1 MLKRIN
7 DGLPCLILGILLYG
21 IVIQLA
27 GVWFVDNKWAYS
39 IGLWYGVAMA
49 IGMAIHLAVV
59 ISDAVTLY
67 GEDRAQKR
75 VAAKSV
81 LRYLIVAILLGV
93 FVFFKLGNV
102 FMAFIGLMSL
112 KISAYLWPV
121 LTKIS
126 RKGMDQP
133 IEENL
138 LSTEN
143 QSSTQEE
150 VTM

>member
-7 DGLPCLILGILLYG
+7 DGLPCLIVGILIYG

-27 GVWFVDNKWAYS
+27 GVWFVEDKGAYS

-49 IGMAIHLAVV
+49 IGMAIHMAVV
-59 ISDAVTLY
+59 IYDAVTLD
-67 GEDRAQKR
+67 GEERAQKR
-75 VAAKSV
+75 VAAKSM

-112 KISAYLWPV
+112 KISAYLWPT
-121 LTKIS
+121 LTRIS
-126 RKGMDQP
+126 HRDKNQ
-133 IEENL
+133 NL
-138 LSTEN
+138 LSKET